1 MKLLR
6 AFLVIIIG
14 LLIIPILFAISI
26 ILMITLLLEKI
37 FTGTDYSI
45 RIARYVGDDSTEL
58 LKTISGSDQNS

>member
-1 MKLLR
+1 
-6 AFLVIIIG
+6 
-14 LLIIPILFAISI
+14 
-26 ILMITLLLEKI
+26 MITLLLEKI